1 MVHTSSSNVWASRWK
16 CFHFTSLIVYIFG
29 RMMMILEDFF
39 RALWT
44 GLPKTTTD
52 YCVAASE
59 IRYTRH
65 ASALGYLNV
74 WAYGIHAG
82 LHVRCTFVD
91 CWELVEPVRSFG
103 EYPLRFFFAMH
114 VQYAAWISVSE
125 CCVWSACNNPF
136 GCICKLREIISKR
149 RNHVQL
155 AVGYTVSLWEKTGSD
170 SVHSRALFKLQQ
182 ADDPYRNVF

>member
-39 RALWT
+39 WALWT

-103 EYPLRFFFAMH
+103 EYPLRFFFRHACPICGVNKRIRMLCMICIQQPFRMH
-114 VQYAAWISVSE
+114 MQIKGNHFQKKKPR
-125 CCVWSACNNPF
+125 SARRWLHRFTVGKNRFRLCPF
-136 GCICKLREIISKR
+136 PSPFQIT
-149 RNHVQL
+149 
-155 AVGYTVSLWEKTGSD
+155 A
-170 SVHSRALFKLQQ
+170 SRW
-182 ADDPYRNVF
+182 PI